1 MARRLNATDAYAIMN
16 ALVEQATGQQS
27 SIQTGDL
34 SAYISAGEKVLAS
47 GLENTLEALSIVLG
61 RTIIAV
67 RPYKARASVVRAA
80 SFDEYKTRM
89 RKISYYSDKALATGA
104 WNTQVYTKNLG
115 PGRDNT
121 DGPDNAGGTKDATKS
136 MWEQH
141 PVIPLEMNFGGFD
154 TWDDGI
160 TIYKKQLRIAL
171 RDPQEMANYLNGQMI
186 SKGNDI
192 EMQKEAYDTMGFIG
206 YMGALF
212 AAEKVLNTGMAVNMT
227 AEFNNYYGT
236 SYTTTELLTT
246 YLKEFTGFFVS
257 FVKTMVDDFERNTL
271 KRHWSPPKQVNG
283 VDYVL
288 LRHTDRNN
296 IKLAMYDPFW
306 KKVEATVMPEI
317 FNDRY
322 LTFDNFERMTY
333 WQSNAPGE
341 QAKLDLYPAL
351 PDITGTH
358 SGQQYKGDKVT
369 LYYVLGCIFD
379 KDACMTNHA
388 LDDSDATPLEARKK
402 YYSIWWNFLK
412 QSTIDLTEQ
421 GCLLYMADNASGT
434 RATVVD
440 PSILDGKV
448 TFQ

>member
-1 MARRLNATDAYAIMN
+1 MARRLNATDAYQIMN
-16 ALVEQATGQQS
+16 ALVEQATGEQS
-27 SIQTGDL
+27 SIQNGDL

-47 GLENTLEALSIVLG
+47 GVENTLEALSIVLG
-61 RTIIAV
+61 RTVIAV
-67 RPYKARASVVRAA
+67 RPYKARASVIRAA

-104 WNTQVYTKNLG
+104 WNTQIYTKNLG

-121 DGPDNAGGTKDATKS
+121 DGPDNALGGKDATKS

-160 TIYKKQLRIAL
+160 TIYKKQLRIAM
-171 RDPQEMANYLNGQMI
+171 RDPAEMAKYLNGQMI

-206 YMGALF
+206 YIGALF
-212 AAEKVLNTGMAVNMT
+212 AAESVLHTGMAVNLT

-236 SYTTTELLTT
+236 SYTTNQLLTT

-271 KRHWSPPKQVNG
+271 KRHWSPPKTVNG
-283 VDYVL
+283 EDKVL
-288 LRHTDRNN
+288 LRHTDRSD

-306 KKVEATVMPEI
+306 KKVEATVFPEI
-317 FNDRY
+317 FNDQY

-333 WQSNAPGE
+333 WQSNTPGD
-341 QAKLDLYPAL
+341 QAKIDVYPPL

-358 SGQQYKGDKVT
+358 SGEQYKGDRVQ
-369 LYYVLGCIFD
+369 LAYVLGVIFD

-388 LDDSDATPLEARKK
+388 LDDADATPMEGRKK
-402 YYSIWWNFLK
+402 YYNLWWNFVK

-421 GCLLYMADNASGT
+421 GCLLYMADNSSGGKS
-434 RATVVD
+434 TVVD

>member
-27 SIQTGDL
+27 TIQTGDL
-34 SAYISAGEKVLAS
+34 SAYISAGENVLAS

-121 DGPDNAGGTKDATKS
+121 DGPDNEGGTKDATKS

-141 PVIPLEMNFGGFD
+141 PAIPLEMNFGGFD

-351 PDITGTH
+351 PDITGIH
-358 SGQQYKGDKVT
+358 SGQQYRGDRVT

-421 GCLLYMADNASGT
+421 GCLLYMADNASGS